1 MLTGAD
7 DLDHV
12 LRPTAYTLVLST
24 KSAGLVGRRGSTPPP
39 RRPSPR
45 PAKVGTNK
53 DQDKHH
59 NCCGGG
65 GSCGWHWCEYSKSCK
80 QVWEECS
87 KDDKPTRGGDV
98 DKHGCKVSEG
108 EYWDGSKCANVR
120 GD

>member
-1 MLTGAD
+1 MFAGQNFRLVPSSANIPATP
-7 DLDHV
+7 
-12 LRPTAYTLVLST
+12 RPT
-24 KSAGLVGRRGSTPPP
+24 P
-39 RRPSPR
+39 RPHAKPRPRPRPSPR

-87 KDDKPTRGGDV
+87 KDDKPTRGDDR
-98 DKHGCKVSEG
+98 DKHGCKVSTG